1 MIFSSKKVIGLDI
14 GSSSIKMA
22 EVLVSRKGAELLSF
36 SFTPTPPGCIA
47 GGEISDVNTL
57 STAIQNALLDL
68 NSKRKYISTGM
79 WGTAVI
85 VKKITIP
92 RMDKKIIADQL
103 RFEAEQYVPFD
114 IGNVTLSHHLLRT
127 TSSQETMEVILV
139 AAQNELIAQY
149 KQAIEMTGRR
159 CGVLDVAGFALAN
172 TFEMNYGIVRNET
185 VGVLNFGA
193 AVTNFVVLHDG
204 EVLFCRD
211 IPVGGQ
217 NYTNEISKGMGVT
230 VEEAEAL
237 KLSASEKREVP
248 DEVHSLISATNEA
261 ITEEIKNSLE
271 FLSATTNGL
280 SLSRCYITGGAH
292 STPGL
297 SETIQRLLNF
307 TVDSLNPYRRLKAN
321 PKRFS
326 QSYLNQ
332 IRSFLPVVT
341 GLAMR
346 EVGDS

>member
-1 MIFSSKKVIGLDI
+1 MFSGKKIIGLDI

-22 EVLVSRKGAELLSF
+22 EVLISRKGAELLSF
-36 SFTPTPPGCIA
+36 SFTPTPPNAIS
-47 GGEISDVNTL
+47 GGEIQDAGSL
-57 STAIQNALLDL
+57 GASIQSALMELK
-68 NSKRKYISTGM
+68 SKRKYVGTAM

-103 RFEAEQYVPFD
+103 RFEAEQYIPFD
-114 IGNVTLSHHLLRT
+114 ISNVTLAHHLLKT
-127 TSSQETMEVILV
+127 TSSPETMELILV
-139 AAQNELIAQY
+139 AAQNELISQY
-149 KQAIEMTGRR
+149 KNVIDNIGLR
-159 CGVLDVAGFALAN
+159 CGLLDVAGFALAN
-172 TFEMNYGIVRNET
+172 TFELNYGIVRNET

-193 AVTNFVVLHDG
+193 AITNFVVLHDG

-217 NYTNEISKGMGVT
+217 NYTNEISKGLGVSLQ
-230 VEEAEAL
+230 EAEAL
-237 KLSASEKREVP
+237 KLSASEKKEVP

-280 SLSRCYITGGAH
+280 NLNRCYITGGAH
-292 STPGL
+292 VTPGL

-307 TVDSLNPYRRLKAN
+307 PVEVFNPFRKVKVN
-321 PKRFS
+321 NKRFN
-326 QSYLNQ
+326 QGYLQQ
-332 IRSFLPVVT
+332 IKSFLPVVM
-341 GLAMR
+341 GLALR